1 MISRRVIRI
10 KTLQELY
17 AFYASSD
24 KSLNNAEKELFFSL
38 QKTYDLYHLLLQL
51 PIEVQK
57 YAKYRIDLNMRKLR
71 PTEEDLNPNLRF
83 AKNGIINKIAENS
96 ALANYLEAGKLS
108 WINQEDMVKKLYRIM
123 VETDMYGKYMNQQ
136 EESFNE
142 DRKFIEQFYNIIL
155 LNFEDLFSYLE
166 ESSIY
171 WNDDID
177 FVMSMVIK
185 TLRKIK
191 PTSTENMP
199 LLPQYRDME
208 DKDFAKDLLRKAI
221 LNHDETKK
229 IIEAHLKNW
238 DIERI
243 AYMDILIMEM
253 AVTEFLEF
261 VSIPTKVS
269 LNEYIELSKSYS
281 TQRSSVFI
289 NGILDKILKDLRK
302 NDKIKKAG
310 RGLVGEK

>member
-51 PIEVQK
+51 PVEVQK

-83 AKNGIINKIAENS
+83 AKNAIINKLAENS

-142 DRKFIEQFYNIIL
+142 DRKFIEEFYSIIL
-155 LNFEDLFSYLE
+155 MNFEDLFSYLE

-199 LLPQYRDME
+199 LLAQYRDME

-221 LNHDETKK
+221 LNHDDTKK

-302 NDKIKKAG
+302 EDKIKKAG